1 MEEMC
6 NLPGAIYPIVPEAPT
21 KPSGL
26 LLRLEE
32 RNFAD
37 PKSPMREVMS

>member
-1 MEEMC
+1 MVLE
-6 NLPGAIYPIVPEAPT
+6 VPT
-21 KPSGL
+21 NPSGV

-37 PKSPMREVMS
+37 PKSPMHEVMS